1 MNQIKKTT
9 MQFYSHAVLTYDD
22 DELNRYFF
30 DLQTAFDTVEKRI
43 TELHNKQTEQ

>member
-30 DLQTAFDTVEKRI
+30 DLQTAFDAIEKRI